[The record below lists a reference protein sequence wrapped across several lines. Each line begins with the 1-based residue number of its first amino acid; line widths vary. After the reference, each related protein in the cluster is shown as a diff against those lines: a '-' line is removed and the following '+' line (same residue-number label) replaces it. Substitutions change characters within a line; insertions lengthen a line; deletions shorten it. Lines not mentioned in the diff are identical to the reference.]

1 MQNLFQP
8 KNRDSQIDR
17 IQSRLLVLAAL
28 IMFAYGIALTL
39 APAVRFQ
46 AGGERYQ
53 FDHWLGVLVWVV
65 SFALLH
71 RQSSQKLDHRDPYIL
86 PVVSLLSGIGL
97 MTIWRLYPNLG
108 IRQTVWIAL
117 STVIVI
123 LGIQFPVFLDV
134 LRRYKYIWL
143 VLGLALT
150 GLTIFMG
157 TNPSGTGPTLWLQV
171 LGVHF
176 QPSEPLKLLLIVYLA
191 GFFTD
196 RLSVVYH
203 KIENLIPTLSVT
215 GIALLLLVFQK
226 DLGAASIFLIIY
238 LAILFTTGNSKVLL
252 WITPI
257 LILILGVAGY
267 LFIDIVRL
275 RIDTWLNP
283 FGDPSGASYQIVQSL
298 IAIAEGGVIGSGPG
312 LGSPRLVP
320 VSVSDFIFSAIAE
333 ELGFLGVLIIVLLI
347 IILIYRGMKMAA
359 ATHNTFYRYLTLG
372 LVFYFGVQSI
382 LIIGGNIGL
391 LPLTGV
397 TLPFV
402 SYGGSSLLVSFS
414 TLLMLLTISDRT
426 SPIIKSKSYR
436 IRRLTVVSWIMV
448 ITLILE
454 IIVTSLISFWFM
466 PSLVERADNPRWIID
481 DRFRERGDILD
492 RNNQILVTNTGEVG
506 EFQRFNNHTPLYPII
521 GYTNDTFGQ
530 TGIESSMFSFLRGY
544 EGYPYADRLWQE
556 LFYNQPPQGLNVRL
570 TLDLELQQ
578 TADHLLGEGVGT
590 AILMNANSGE
600 ILAMASHPYFDAA
613 NLETDWE
620 SLIND
625 EDAPLINRA
634 TQGTYPPG
642 AALMPF
648 IAKSQLDLL
657 QTTPNP
663 ETLLM
668 ALFPNLD
675 CSQPVVEPITWN
687 KLITNGCQSVQVEL
701 AEISGVESLL
711 NLYQSVGFFTEPNF
725 NLPVADAFQ
734 PEITEAFDFFRGA
747 GSLKISPLQMALAAS
762 TITNEGILPGP
773 RIVNAYQN
781 AEREW
786 ITLPKLTSNIQV
798 FTPDEAQQISNLMS
812 LQDSPFWQVTS
823 TVETQEGDPITWFV
837 VGTTADWQGQPVI
850 VVVVLER
857 IAPRQAERIGISL
870 IEEVTQVTG
879 NSQE

>member
-1 MQNLFQP
+1 MQNIFQP
-8 KNRDSQIDR
+8 KNRESQSDR
-17 IQSRLLVLAAL
+17 IQSRLFVLAAL
-28 IMFAYGIALTL
+28 VMVAYGIVLTL

-46 AGGERYQ
+46 AGGEQYQ
-53 FDHWLGVLVWVV
+53 FQHWLGILVWLA

-71 RQSSQKLDHRDPYIL
+71 YQSSRKLDNRDPYIL

-108 IRQTVWIAL
+108 LRQSAWIGLSAL
-117 STVIVI
+117 VVT
-123 LGIQFPVFLDV
+123 LGIQFPVFLNI

-143 VLGLALT
+143 VLGLTLT
-150 GLTIFMG
+150 AITIFLG

-196 RLSVVYH
+196 RLTVIYH
-203 KIENLIPTLSVT
+203 KIENLIPTLFVT

-226 DLGAASIFLIIY
+226 DLGTASIFLIIY

-252 WITPI
+252 WTTPI
-257 LILILGVAGY
+257 LFLIIGAAGY
-267 LFIDIVRL
+267 FFIDIVRL

-283 FGDPSGASYQIVQSL
+283 FGDPSGGSYQIIQSL
-298 IAIAEGGVIGSGPG
+298 IAIAEGGVIGAGPG

-333 ELGFLGVLIIVLLI
+333 EMGFLGVVIIVLLI
-347 IILIYRGMKMAA
+347 IILLYRGMKMAS
-359 ATHNTFYRYLTLG
+359 ATHNTFHRYLTLG

-414 TLLMLLTISDRT
+414 ALLILLTISDQT
-426 SPIIKSKSYR
+426 SPLPQSESLR
-436 IRRLTVVSWIMV
+436 IRRLKVVSWLMV
-448 ITLILE
+448 IALIVE
-454 IIVTSLISFWFM
+454 IIVTSAISFWFM
-466 PSLVERADNPRWIID
+466 PSLVERADNPRWFID
-481 DRFRERGDILD
+481 DRFKERGDILD

-506 EFQRFNNHTPLYPII
+506 EFTRINNHTPLYPII
-521 GYTNDTFGQ
+521 GYTNYTFGQ
-530 TGIESSMFSFLRGY
+530 TGIESSMFPYLRGY
-544 EGYPYADRLWQE
+544 EGYPYSERFWQD
-556 LFYNQPPQGLNVRL
+556 LIYNQPPEGLNVRL
-570 TLDLELQQ
+570 TLDLALQR
-578 TADHLLGEGVGT
+578 TADHLLGDNVGT
-590 AILMNANSGE
+590 AILMNASSGE

-613 NLETDWE
+613 NLETDWD

-625 EDAPLINRA
+625 EDAPLVNRA
-634 TQGTYPPG
+634 TQGSYPPG

-648 IAKSQLDLL
+648 IVKSQLNLL
-657 QTTPNP
+657 QMTPNP
-663 ETLLM
+663 DSLLVD
-668 ALFPNLD
+668 LFPNLS
-675 CSQPVVEPITWN
+675 CAQPVQEPITWH

-701 AEISGVESLL
+701 AEITGVDELL
-711 NLYQSVGFFTEPNF
+711 DLYQSVGFFTGPNF
-725 NLPVADAFQ
+725 YLSVAEPSQ
-734 PEITEAFDFFRGA
+734 PEAAEEFDFYRGLGSFR
-747 GSLKISPLQMALAAS
+747 ISPLQMALAAS

-781 AEREW
+781 PAGDW
-786 ITLPKLTSNIQV
+786 ITLPKLTSNIEA
-798 FTPDEAQQISNLMS
+798 FTPVEAVLLSDLMS
-812 LQDSPFWQVTS
+812 QPESPFWQLTA
-823 TVETQEGDPITWFV
+823 TVEIEDDDPITWFV
-837 VGTTADWQGQPVI
+837 AGTTSDWQGQPVT

-857 IAPRQAERIGISL
+857 RAPGQAERIGISL

-879 NSQE
+879 NIQD